1 MPFARALFAAS
12 LTVSLASAANTGGS
26 KPTYHKDVEPLLQ
39 KNCQSCHR
47 PGEVAPMSF
56 LTYKE
61 TRPWAKAIRQ
71 AVATK
76 KMPPWF
82 ADPRYG
88 KFHNDPRLSE
98 DAINTI
104 TAWADSG
111 APEGN
116 AKDAPKPIAWTVG
129 WAIPQP
135 DVILKMPV
143 AFKVPATGTVEYQNI
158 VIPTNFTEDKW
169 IQMAEARPGNRAT
182 THHIV
187 AFIREPGSN
196 YMANLKEGEFFSP
209 RDTAKKMAEDRAAG
223 KLPTEG
229 SPEDMRRRQVNA
241 AGMPTEILVGYAPG
255 TDPSVYKPG
264 QAKLLKK
271 GSALVFQLHYTPNGK
286 PGEDISEVGLVF
298 AKEPVKER
306 VITTNSGTFNFAIPP
321 GDPNYEVKST
331 MTIQTDAKLIDFNPH
346 MHVRGKD
353 FEYRITYP
361 TGESEIALK
370 VKYDFNWQLYYRPE
384 KEILLPAGTRID
396 CVAHYDNSA
405 NNPNNPDPKATVR
418 WGDQSWEEMMFGWF
432 DVAIDVNK
440 DPMDLRR
447 PAKAAKKGADD

>member
-1 MPFARALFAAS
+1 MTFARALSVATLTAA
-12 LTVSLASAANTGGS
+12 LAAAANTSGS
-26 KPTYHKDVEPLLQ
+26 KPTFHKDVEPLLQ

-56 LTYKE
+56 LSYKD

-98 DAINTI
+98 EAINTI
-104 TAWADSG
+104 TAWADNG
-111 APEGN
+111 APEGSP
-116 AKDAPKPIAWTVG
+116 KDAPKPILWTQG
-129 WAIPQP
+129 WSIPQP

-143 AFKVPATGTVEYQNI
+143 AFKVPATGTVEYQN
-158 VIPTNFTEDKW
+158 VVVPTNFTEDKW

-187 AFIREPGSN
+187 AFIREPGSP
-196 YMANLKEGEFFSP
+196 YLADQKPGEFFSP
-209 RDTAKKMAEDRAAG
+209 REEAKKASEARAAG
-223 KLPTEG
+223 VAG
-229 SPEDMRRRQVNA
+229 SPEDMRRRQAGA
-241 AGMPTEILVGYAPG
+241 AAMPTEILVGYAPG

-298 AKEPVKER
+298 AKVPVKER

-432 DVAIDVNK
+432 DVAIDVKK

-447 PAKAAKKGADD
+447 PRKGAGPGADQ